1 MDPGPFSL
9 YEPSRQDEE
18 EREAGPTGPDEAMMM
33 LTWLLLENRY
43 EEKRK
48 EFRPKELTI
57 SIHREIH
64 TDNTSQ

>member
-1 MDPGPFSL
+1 MDP
-9 YEPSRQDEE
+9 
-18 EREAGPTGPDEAMMM
+18 AEAMMA
-33 LTWLLLENRY
+33 LSTWLLLKNRY